1 MKLCKWCG
9 KAFEPNS
16 KRKKYCCV
24 ECAKNGTEKNQ
35 RKYRIKNKEKIR
47 EKVRKQYIHKK
58 SYCKIC
64 GVKLPHGRQKFCL
77 ECLLKSYK
85 GNDIEKYRRARDIL
99 YCRGYDK
106 GMIEDECKE
115 RGII

>member
-1 MKLCKWCG
+1 MKICKWCG

-16 KRKKYCCV
+16 KHKKYCCV
-24 ECAKNGTEKNQ
+24 ECAKNGMKKNQ
-35 RKYRIKNKEKIR
+35 REYRIENKEKIR
-47 EKVRKQYIHKK
+47 DRERKRYIHKI

-64 GVKLPHGRQKFCL
+64 GVKLPHGRQKTCL

-99 YCRGYDK
+99 YCRGYDRK
-106 GMIEDECKE
+106 MIEDECEE

>member
-35 RKYRIKNKEKIR
+35 RKYRIK
-47 EKVRKQYIHKK
+47 

-85 GNDIEKYRRARDIL
+85 GNDIEKHRRARDIL
-99 YCRGYDK
+99 YCRGYDRE
-106 GMIEDECKE
+106 MIEDECEE

>member
-1 MKLCKWCG
+1 MKICKWCG

-16 KRKKYCCV
+16 KHKKYCCV

-35 RKYRIKNKEKIR
+35 RKYRIKNTDIIRQKAAAKYIYKISHC
-47 EKVRKQYIHKK
+47 E
-58 SYCKIC
+58 IC
-64 GVKLPHGRQKFCL
+64 GIELPHGRQKICL

-85 GNDIEKYRRARDIL
+85 GNDIEKYRRARGIL
-99 YCRGYDK
+99 YCRGYDRE
-106 GMIEDECKE
+106 MIEDECEE

>member
-16 KRKKYCCV
+16 KHKKYCCV
-24 ECAKNGTEKNQ
+24 ECAKNGMKKNQ
-35 RKYRIKNKEKIR
+35 RKYRIKNADEIRQKAAAKYIRKISHC
-47 EKVRKQYIHKK
+47 E
-58 SYCKIC
+58 IC
-64 GVKLPHGRQKFCL
+64 GVELPHGRQKFCL

-85 GNDIEKYRRARDIL
+85 GDDIEKYRRARSIL

-106 GMIEDECKE
+106 EMIEYECEE

>member
-1 MKLCKWCG
+1 MKTCKWC
-9 KAFEPNS
+9 KKPFKPNS
-16 KRKKYCCV
+16 KHKKYCCV

-47 EKVRKQYIHKK
+47 ERVSKRYIHKK

-64 GVKLPHGRQKFCL
+64 GVKLPHGSQKFCL

-85 GNDIEKYRRARDIL
+85 GDDIEKYRHARRIL
-99 YCRGYDK
+99 YCRGYDTE
-106 GMIEDECKE
+106 MIEDECKE

>member
-1 MKLCKWCG
+1 MAGLYQPCRQSVTKLLFLGETTK
-9 KAFEPNS
+9 
-16 KRKKYCCV
+16 
-24 ECAKNGTEKNQ
+24 
-35 RKYRIKNKEKIR
+35 INKEKIR
-47 EKVRKQYIHKK
+47 DKERKRYIHKK

-85 GNDIEKYRRARDIL
+85 GIDIEKYRRARDIL

-106 GMIEDECKE
+106 EMIEDECEE